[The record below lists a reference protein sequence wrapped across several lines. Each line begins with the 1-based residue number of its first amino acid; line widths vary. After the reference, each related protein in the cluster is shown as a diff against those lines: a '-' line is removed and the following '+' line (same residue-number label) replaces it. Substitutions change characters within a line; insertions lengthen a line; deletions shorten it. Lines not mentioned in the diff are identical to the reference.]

1 MPRIHYSSRQHT
13 QNAELE
19 FIKPP
24 SNPSF
29 FPLRLSLFSF
39 DCQLTFFSFS
49 ILEKMTFTIPRT
61 VSSKLQTHRRPGN
74 RFSFAS
80 PCLAMSFCCLKMNY
94 FARFQPCHI
103 WKFLLPSSN
112 NTEQPAHTE
121 VTNSSTHSIFSSHAS
136 CKLLMEREEFSC
148 ISLPELRWAHW
159 LPQVYFLPL
168 NVCTHTENLEYTTL

>member
-19 FIKPP
+19 FINPP
-24 SNPSF
+24 PNPSF
-29 FPLRLSLFSF
+29 FPLRFSLFSF
-39 DCQLTFFSFS
+39 DCQLTFFSFF

-61 VSSKLQTHRRPGN
+61 V
-74 RFSFAS
+74 S

-103 WKFLLPSSN
+103 QKFLPPSSN

-136 CKLLMEREEFSC
+136 CKSLVEREEFSC

-159 LPQVYFLPL
+159 LPQVYFLPS
-168 NVCTHTENLEYTTL
+168 NVCTHTENLEYMTL